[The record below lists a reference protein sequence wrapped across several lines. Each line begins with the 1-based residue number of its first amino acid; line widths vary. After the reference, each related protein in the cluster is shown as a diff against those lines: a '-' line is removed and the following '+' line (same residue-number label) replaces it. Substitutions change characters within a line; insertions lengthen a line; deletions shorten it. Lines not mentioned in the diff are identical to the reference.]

1 MEKYQEKVRKI
12 VCCRNFGVVVCDS
25 RIVGWLF
32 MIYGIIGWLMVIPGI
47 VERLMRLYD
56 LAFNGCEWS
65 LRLILFYS
73 YLWLEYLYT

>member
-32 MIYGIIGWLMVIPGI
+32 MIYGIIG
-47 VERLMRLYD
+47 
-56 LAFNGCEWS
+56 
-65 LRLILFYS
+65 
-73 YLWLEYLYT
+73 